1 MAQKIFTDKQREI
14 IARKLGYDGP
24 MSEFD
29 KFVRSDPAMEQK
41 VRQLA
46 VKLVANGGFIK
57 KYAAG
62 GLTLNVG
69 NLNAIDAMYENI
81 LGRQADPGGK
91 QYYESQLASGR
102 SLADIQKEVSA
113 SPEGKA
119 VAATREAQ
127 AKAAT
132 VRLPEAPSLPAPV
145 SSPPPAAYTP
155 PPPVAPVQKVE
166 KIGSA
171 KADQLLTK
179 PEDITAET
187 VKASTAGEAE
197 VATAPTAATAP
208 TIEAVKAKEAVDTV
222 IAGNNAIQGTLSS
235 EALATAAEVKPEET
249 ALKDLEAAKLANPQ
263 EVVGVPERT
272 LQAGELVSGPSVNMA
287 TVDATLNK
295 AEAAT
300 AALKPE
306 MTVSGQLDKLL
317 ADFDAQNPPIWAA
330 SSMRNATSVLI
341 SRGMGA
347 SSLAGQAVIQA
358 TLEAALPIAVQ
369 DAQTIATLELQ
380 NLSNRQQ
387 MAVLTATQRATFL
400 GQEFDQAFQTKV
412 LNAAKIADIANIN
425 FTAEQ
430 TIALENAKLAQTVD
444 LANLSNEQA
453 LVMARAAQIAN
464 LESANL
470 DNRQKAALQNAQAF
484 LQLDLTNLNNEQ
496 QTALFNAE
504 KSIQAIFTDAAAQN
518 AAKQFNAASEMQV
531 QQFYDSLS
539 AQVSQFNAAQKN
551 SMTQF
556 NVNQENAVAQF
567 NAAQTNSMEQFNQQ
581 NRLIVDQSNAEWRRQ
596 IALVDTGAI
605 NSANQFDATSSLQTT
620 LAQYNNMWQSMRD
633 QMEYSFKTS
642 EGALDRQ
649 NTLAIATLQK
659 QASIEAAKFQLEAAK
674 YEALGKLS
682 ASVFSGSGADIIS
695 SVAGGASKIVD
706 FLTGFGKD
714 DFGTGSISA
723 DIISDLGIKEG
734 DLYGDLGI
742 DETDIDSGQGGF
754 DYLGNPIK
762 DYTAADIGDAYW
774 GGSDQLYY
782 THLIGLHN
790 EQIR

>member
-1 MAQKIFTDKQREI
+1 MAQKIFNEKQKEI
-14 IARKLGYDGP
+14 VARKLGYDGP

-29 KFVRSDPAMEQK
+29 KFVKSDPAIERKLNLLTSRFMARGGDVNGAIAYTLRLNLAEGGS
-41 VRQLA
+41 VTRQQ
-46 VKLVANGGFIK
+46 V
-57 KYAAG
+57 
-62 GLTLNVG
+62 
-69 NLNAIDAMYENI
+69 IDAYTSNLARTPDAEEINFW
-81 LGRQADPGGK
+81 LDYSK
-91 QYYESQLASGR
+91 QNDAQQTASAF
-102 SLADIQKEVSA
+102 LVEANKE
-113 SPEGKA
+113 
-119 VAATREAQ
+119 
-127 AKAAT
+127 
-132 VRLPEAPSLPAPV
+132 LL
-145 SSPPPAAYTP
+145 SSKKEPPPPPPPPQPTYYTPPAP
-155 PPPVAPVQKVE
+155 PPPVAPTQKVE

-179 PEDITAET
+179 PADITAKT
-187 VKASTAGEAE
+187 VTAATAGEAE

-222 IAGNNAIQGTLSS
+222 ISGNNAIEGALSS
-235 EALATAAEVKPEET
+235 EALATAAEMKPEET

-317 ADFDAQNPPIWAA
+317 ADFDSQNPPIWAA

-596 IALVDTGAI
+596 ITLVDTGAI

-633 QMEYSFKTS
+633 QMEYSFKSS

-659 QASIEAAKFQLEAAK
+659 QASVEAAKFQLEAAK

-682 ASVFSGSGADIIS
+682 ASVFSGSGANIIS

-706 FLTGFGKD
+706 FLTGFGTD
-714 DFGTGSISA
+714 TATFDTSAMTDYEGFG
-723 DIISDLGIKEG
+723 
-734 DLYGDLGI
+734 GI
-742 DETDIDSGQGGF
+742 DTTGF
-754 DYLGNPIK
+754 DYMQDTEGF
-762 DYTAADIGDAYW
+762 
-774 GGSDQLYY
+774 
-782 THLIGLHN
+782 GLTP
-790 EQIR
+790 